1 MGISAGRFGRSAFVT
16 DRPAAVRA
24 FRHEITTR
32 GHGLTEMRFLD
43 LLIWSGQQP
52 DLKSRG

>member
-1 MGISAGRFGRSAFVT
+1 MSSEMKS
-16 DRPAAVRA
+16 DQNSAAVRA

-52 DLKSRG
+52 DLTSRG